1 MPASAVTL
9 EWIAVASLDDLWVG
23 EMINVQVGDEH
34 ILLVRLTSDD
44 IRAYQ
49 GQCPHQR
56 SLLADGELDGHTLTC
71 TAHMWQFN
79 LCTGKGVNPQGCH
92 LNCHQSKIQDSTIFV
107 GIVRDSNG
115 ESPWKERSSQN
126 S

>member
-1 MPASAVTL
+1 MPASAVAL

-49 GQCPHQR
+49 GQCPHQK
-56 SLLADGELDGHTLTC
+56 SLLADGDLDGPTLTC
-71 TAHMWQFN
+71 AAHMWQFN
-79 LCTGKGVNPQGCH
+79 LSTGRGVNPQGCH
-92 LNCHQSKIQDSTIFV
+92 LNRHQSKIQDSTIFV
-107 GIVRDSNG
+107 GMVTDSNG
-115 ESPWKERSSQN
+115 ESRWNERSSQN

>member
-9 EWIAVASLDDLWVG
+9 EWIAVASLDELWAG
-23 EMINVQVGDEH
+23 EMMNVQVGNEH

-49 GQCPHQR
+49 GQCPHQK
-56 SLLADGELDGHTLTC
+56 SLLANGELDGDTLTC
-71 TAHMWQFN
+71 ASHMWEFN
-79 LCTGKGVNPQGCH
+79 LSTGKGVNPEGCH
-92 LNCHQSKIQDSTIFV
+92 LNRHQLKVQDSTIFV
-107 GIVRDSNG
+107 AIVRAGNG
-115 ESPWKERSSQN
+115 ENPWKECSLQN

>member
-1 MPASAVTL
+1 MPASAIAL
-9 EWIAVASLDDLWVG
+9 EWIAVASLDELWVG
-23 EMINVQVGDEH
+23 EMMDVQVEDEH

-49 GQCPHQR
+49 GKCPHQK
-56 SLLADGELDGHTLTC
+56 SILADGELDGHTLTC
-71 TAHMWQFN
+71 PSHMWQFN
-79 LCTGKGVNPQGCH
+79 LSTGKGVNPESCY
-92 LNCHQSKIQDSTIFV
+92 LNRHQSKIEDSTIFV

-115 ESPWKERSSQN
+115 ESSWKERSSQN